1 MNTWVHATSKRL
13 VSAIWAPDVLA
24 RQKQKRYDL
33 YYSAKTKWRLCYI
46 KKKSS
51 RFFFYI
57 YFLLNT
63 NNIITENKNIH

>member
-13 VSAIWAPDVLA
+13 VSAIWAQDVLA

-46 KKKSS
+46 KKK
-51 RFFFYI
+51 
-57 YFLLNT
+57 
-63 NNIITENKNIH
+63 K